1 MGGWI
6 GCGTYSKKY
15 LDAITDKR
23 IVVFEKIKIV
33 YWKKKKIFNLE
44 IIIDKEGGYNI
55 FGDSIPSG
63 RANLSPNAKLQSL
76 CQLQSIAVW
85 MYTKENKKEIFS

>member
-23 IVVFEKIKIV
+23 IVVFEKI
-33 YWKKKKIFNLE
+33 KKIFNLE